1 MPGVNGGESQFAG
14 LKGSKSLGW
23 RRQEGDWCEDQEA
36 APTPHLISECKHEF
50 VLPMSALWRCCQF
63 AFSVCFLHS
72 VSTPTLRYLI
82 PAFSEQTSAW
92 SLMLALN
99 RQCAAWSSYFLYWRP
114 LTLQLLLPSAPANPS
129 LLVDIKRIST
139 SAGKFPQNPPD
150 LKPYLTMMD

>member
-1 MPGVNGGESQFAG
+1 MGGGSQFAG

-50 VLPMSALWRCCQF
+50 VLPMSALWRCCQI

-82 PAFSEQTSAW
+82 PAFTEQTSAW

-99 RQCAAWSSYFLYWRP
+99 LQCAAWSSYFLYWRP
-114 LTLQLLLPSAPANPS
+114 LTLQLLLPSATANPS

-139 SAGKFPQNPPD
+139 SAGNFPQNPPD